1 MHIIIIAATTI
12 PLFVKFDNFEGQ
24 YLNAI
29 RMQLLKNEI
38 KDSVV
43 SYGQDIIFYEQ
54 KNNQLYL

>member
-12 PLFVKFDNFEGQ
+12 PLFVKFDNFEGL
-24 YLNAI
+24 YPNAI

-43 SYGQDIIFYEQ
+43 SYGQDIIFY
-54 KNNQLYL
+54 